1 MKKFIWFYDVCG
13 TDSMNIGLL
22 ENKNDISRIKKCF
35 RAFKAITEFE
45 DLDIFKTMRL
55 ISMCCK
61 ICEDKYFYCFLL
73 VGLDEEAHTKH
84 YIIAIKKED
93 WEDA

>member
-35 RAFKAITEFE
+35 RCYKGITEFE
-45 DLDIFKTMRL
+45 DLELPKEIDFVSAVFK
-55 ISMCCK
+55 IG
-61 ICEDKYFYCFLL
+61 EDREYNIFLL
-73 VGLDEEAHTKH
+73 AALDATCCRKS